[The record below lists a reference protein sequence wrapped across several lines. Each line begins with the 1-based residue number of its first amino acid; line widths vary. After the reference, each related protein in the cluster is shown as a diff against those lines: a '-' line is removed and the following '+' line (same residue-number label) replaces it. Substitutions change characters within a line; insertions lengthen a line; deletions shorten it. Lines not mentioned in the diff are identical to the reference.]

1 MLTLRRW
8 LRLGLP
14 LGVAGIFLALWL
26 VSIQSMTAR
35 AARVERGSEFTG
47 EHFPTTQSGNSLN
60 AVSIHAIQGASHI
73 SPFENQAVSGVKGLV
88 TALRTRGFYMQEPA
102 PDSDEATS
110 EGIYVHLNTQPPVQA
125 GDLVSVTGSVVEETP
140 FSLSSGSLSV
150 TWISTTIAGV
160 QVLTAG
166 LELPAPVLIGQGG
179 RIPPDQIIDDDSAG
193 DVNYSGVFDPAS
205 DGIDFYES
213 LEGMRVRVVDPVAVS
228 GTSQD
233 GVIAV
238 VGDGGALAGM
248 RTPRSGLI
256 VQPDDFNPE
265 RILVEDAI
273 VSAEPRVS
281 VGAAFSGVITGVL
294 DYSLGNFKLFN
305 TEPFPPVAA
314 SGVASE
320 TVAEATPNQLSV
332 VTLNTQNLDPK
343 DSQAKFARLARQI
356 VAYLQS
362 PDILAL
368 QEIQDNNGT
377 TNDAVVTATLTY
389 SKLVDA
395 ILEAGGPLY
404 QYRQIDPLDDQ
415 DGGQLG
421 GNIRLGF
428 VFRAD
433 RGLSFVDRPG
443 GDAITPVTATL
454 GANGVQLSL
463 SPGRVDPLS
472 PVFAESRKPLAGE
485 FSFKGHKLIL
495 IACHLNSKS
504 DDSPLFGRYQPPQ
517 QNSQV
522 QRMQQA
528 AAVNAFIDHILTLD
542 PSANVIVLGDFN
554 DFPFSPSLAALEGE
568 ILTNVVDELPVDER
582 YTYVFEGNS
591 QAIDHILVSSN
602 LLQAAFDRA
611 DIVHL
616 NAEFAEAVRPSDH
629 DPVMAR
635 FSFEEIHHSIYLPII
650 LRGLSPEQ
658 G

>member
-179 RIPPDQIIDDDSAG
+179 RIQPDQIIDDDSAG

-256 VQPDDFNPE
+256 VQPDDFNP
-265 RILVEDAI
+265 
-273 VSAEPRVS
+273 
-281 VGAAFSGVITGVL
+281 
-294 DYSLGNFKLFN
+294 
-305 TEPFPPVAA
+305 
-314 SGVASE
+314 
-320 TVAEATPNQLSV
+320 
-332 VTLNTQNLDPK
+332 
-343 DSQAKFARLARQI
+343 
-356 VAYLQS
+356 
-362 PDILAL
+362 
-368 QEIQDNNGT
+368 
-377 TNDAVVTATLTY
+377 
-389 SKLVDA
+389 
-395 ILEAGGPLY
+395 
-404 QYRQIDPLDDQ
+404 
-415 DGGQLG
+415 
-421 GNIRLGF
+421 
-428 VFRAD
+428 
-433 RGLSFVDRPG
+433 
-443 GDAITPVTATL
+443 
-454 GANGVQLSL
+454 
-463 SPGRVDPLS
+463 
-472 PVFAESRKPLAGE
+472 
-485 FSFKGHKLIL
+485 
-495 IACHLNSKS
+495 
-504 DDSPLFGRYQPPQ
+504 
-517 QNSQV
+517 
-522 QRMQQA
+522 
-528 AAVNAFIDHILTLD
+528 
-542 PSANVIVLGDFN
+542 
-554 DFPFSPSLAALEGE
+554 
-568 ILTNVVDELPVDER
+568 
-582 YTYVFEGNS
+582 
-591 QAIDHILVSSN
+591 
-602 LLQAAFDRA
+602 
-611 DIVHL
+611 
-616 NAEFAEAVRPSDH
+616 
-629 DPVMAR
+629 
-635 FSFEEIHHSIYLPII
+635 
-650 LRGLSPEQ
+650 
-658 G
+658 